1 MNRIDILPDDILL
14 EIFDFYM
21 VPSWGYDTEGWQSL
35 IHVCRRWRYLVFGL
49 PRRLNLR
56 LLCTLSSPTRDK
68 LNVWPALPLIVEGE
82 YVGSS
87 SDIDN
92 IIAALGQRNCVCEV
106 FLEQL
111 ADWQLEHVLAAMQVP
126 LIPGVDTPVS
136 HAIW

>member
-1 MNRIDILPDDILL
+1 MIRIDILPDDILL

-21 VPSWGYDTEGWQSL
+21 VPSWGYDIEGWQSL
-35 IHVCRRWRYLVFGL
+35 IHVCRRWRFLVFGS

-92 IIAALGQRNCVCEV
+92 IIAALGQRNRVCEV